1 MVGEDFFI
9 ISNSVAIEF
18 YKKLVR
24 SYRLKLEEIFDIPA
38 EKFYPEDRLE
48 EFRHHAK
55 RDWDFIEIIFCIE

>member
-1 MVGEDFFI
+1 MGEDFFI